1 MLQKLYSSENVREPG
16 VIRSMTT
23 AIRDR
28 CDESKFSFLPPTTTV
43 TGWKVAMKEEM
54 EAGTSASWTRPGKDA
69 ECQHYCNFT
78 LKLGNL

>member
-23 AIRDR
+23 AIRAR

-43 TGWKVAMKEEM
+43 TGWKVAKKEEM
-54 EAGTSASWTRPGKDA
+54 EAGTSA
-69 ECQHYCNFT
+69 
-78 LKLGNL
+78 